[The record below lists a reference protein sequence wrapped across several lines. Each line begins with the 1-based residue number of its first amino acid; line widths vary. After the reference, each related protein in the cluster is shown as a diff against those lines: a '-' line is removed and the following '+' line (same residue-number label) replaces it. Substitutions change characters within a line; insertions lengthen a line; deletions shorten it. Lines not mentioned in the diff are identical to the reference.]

1 MASPHIPL
9 PYPRNIID
17 LPPSD
22 AAGAACFLKGSN
34 VMGKLYTLDDKL
46 LIGSPEIRIGD
57 KVYPVDDRIKTVKKM
72 EGLKD
77 DTEILKLAFGVK
89 AAKEI
94 DDMNLPYSAY
104 AQLVRLVAS
113 AMTGEEV
120 AETRFPDPESK

>member
-1 MASPHIPL
+1 M
-9 PYPRNIID
+9 
-17 LPPSD
+17 
-22 AAGAACFLKGSN
+22 KGSN